1 MAGLS
6 EVLLRHT
13 VSALICASLVTT
25 WFNAVAGQ
33 SPAPAKPMVPAAA
46 SSIAANPE
54 GFVGQIVTL
63 NAAVD
68 EVLTANAFTVDQD
81 RTRRATPILV
91 VSPLLT
97 APVALNAYVTVIGE
111 VIRFDADEIARRTK
125 VQLSSEIAAAHSGR
139 PVIVATSVLNG
150 ALVDLAK
157 RLPPPVT
164 PEEDAFDKLM
174 KRVNP
179 AFAAARQAV
188 TESNGEAVKA
198 QAALLKSAFGETESF
213 WKLRARPDA
222 IKWAGDAR
230 GHAEALDRAAAAG
243 NWDAAKAAT
252 AGLQQTCSACHGVYR
267 ERFDDG
273 SYRIR
278 GEK

>member
-6 EVLLRHT
+6 EGSLRHT
-13 VSALICASLVTT
+13 VSALVGAGLVTISLT
-25 WFNAVAGQ
+25 ARAVQA
-33 SPAPAKPMVPAAA
+33 PPPAKPMVPAAA
-46 SSIAANPE
+46 GSIAANPDSFL
-54 GFVGQIVTL
+54 GQFVTIH
-63 NAAVD
+63 AAVD
-68 EVLTANAFTVDQD
+68 EILTPTAFTVDQD

-111 VIRFDADEIARRTK
+111 VIRFDADEITRRTQ
-125 VQLSSEIAAAHSGR
+125 VQLSSEIAAAHTGKA
-139 PVIVATSVLNG
+139 VIVATSVLNAAG
-150 ALVDLAK
+150 VDLAK
-157 RLPPPVT
+157 RLPAPIT
-164 PEEDAFDKLM
+164 PAEDAFDKLM

-188 TESNGEAVKA
+188 TDANVEAA
-198 QAALLKSAFGETESF
+198 RTQAGLLKQAFGETEAF
-213 WKLRARPDA
+213 WKLRAKPDA
-222 IKWAGDAR
+222 SKWASDAR
-230 GHAEALDRAAAAG
+230 GHADALDRAAAAAD
-243 NWDAAKAAT
+243 WDAAKAAT
-252 AGLQQTCSACHGVYR
+252 ASLQGTCSACHGAYR